1 MSMGLSTVTLPR
13 PGPMPQPLDSLEA
26 SHGVGAR
33 GGRMY
38 TRFFG
43 QDHVLMAHATHAE
56 MLRDTLQQLVDG
68 KRELAALPGIL
79 CYAKT
84 QTHNTPAEIDWLR
97 AIADAAGLSSWE
109 VTTVS
114 MTNCASALAAVHG
127 FAEPGRPLLVL
138 AGEKAFHSTGN
149 RLSVGL
155 LGEAPAAALF
165 LPGAGRRVRFSKVRH
180 APRFFRNPDDM
191 AEADRRALQ
200 SEFEIGF
207 EAFLA
212 DCLAKEPAYFAC
224 DPVFLPYNLNV
235 PLVMRV
241 LDRLGLAG
249 AVHHDHSGCAGHCFC
264 SDPFLN
270 LAALPVSSD
279 RPVFLFC
286 AGMGVTYA
294 ALALGPVPRTP
305 QTPPSLKSGASE
317 MSHTHLNTLRE
328 ALAEVLE
335 CDVPELTPEMEID
348 REFDLDSVMFVQ
360 FLLSIEDRVPGLRF
374 DPEVLA
380 EAAFNNVASL
390 LEFLDGAV
398 TAEVA

>member
-1 MSMGLSTVTLPR
+1 MTMGLSTVTLPH
-13 PGPMPQPLDSLEA
+13 PGPVPQPLDSLET

-43 QDHVLMAHATHAE
+43 QDHVLMADAPHAD
-56 MLRDTLQQLVDG
+56 MLRDTLQQLVNG
-68 KRELAALPGIL
+68 KPDLAAMPGVL

-97 AIADAAGLSSWE
+97 GIADATGLSGWE

-127 FAEPGRPLLVL
+127 LAEPGRPLLVL

-165 LPGAGRRVRFSKVRH
+165 LPGAGRRVHFSKVRH
-180 APRFFRNPDDM
+180 VPRFFRNPDDM
-191 AEADRRALQ
+191 ADADRRALQ
-200 SEFEIGF
+200 SEFEAGL

-212 DCLAKEPAYFAC
+212 DCLAQEPAYFASN
-224 DPVFLPYNLNV
+224 PVFLPYNLNV

-241 LDRLGLAG
+241 LDRRGLSR
-249 AVHHDHSGCAGHCFC
+249 AVHDDHSGRAGHCFC

-270 LAALPVSSD
+270 LAALTVPPH

-294 ALALGPVPRTP
+294 ALALDPVPRAP
-305 QTPPSLKSGASE
+305 QDPSIHEKRS
-317 MSHTHLNTLRE
+317 T
-328 ALAEVLE
+328 
-335 CDVPELTPEMEID
+335 
-348 REFDLDSVMFVQ
+348 
-360 FLLSIEDRVPGLRF
+360 
-374 DPEVLA
+374 
-380 EAAFNNVASL
+380 
-390 LEFLDGAV
+390 
-398 TAEVA
+398 